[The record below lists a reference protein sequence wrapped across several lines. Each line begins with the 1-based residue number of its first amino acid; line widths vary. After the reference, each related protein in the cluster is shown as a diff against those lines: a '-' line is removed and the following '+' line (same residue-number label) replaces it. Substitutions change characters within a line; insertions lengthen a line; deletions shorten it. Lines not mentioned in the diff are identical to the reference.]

1 MSKQNDAAV
10 ISHGVETLIDQL
22 RTDGIEQGRSEAE
35 KIVNEAKSKAEWTLK
50 QAQEEAAQIRTKAKQ
65 EAGQLERSSHEALE
79 TATRDALLSLKAQL
93 TQLFTREV
101 KRLIG
106 ESTRKK
112 ELLEKMILEV
122 VGQGKKETGKAKN
135 VEVILPREVIGIEE
149 LSQDPEE
156 LEKGELTEFLRLVT
170 RALGREGLT
179 FGVAK
184 DDRGGLR
191 VKLTDKGIELDFS
204 DQAIAEVLLQHLQPR
219 FRALLE
225 GIVK

>member
-1 MSKQNDAAV
+1 MSKQDDAAL

-22 RTDGIEQGRSEAE
+22 RTDGIEQGRSDAE
-35 KIVNEAKSKAEWTLK
+35 KIVSEAKSKAEWIVK
-50 QAQEEAAQIRTKAKQ
+50 QAQEEATQFRTKAKQ
-65 EAGQLERSSHEALE
+65 EAEKLERSSQEALE

-122 VGQGKKETGKAKN
+122 VGQGKKETSKAKHI
-135 VEVILPREVIGIEE
+135 EVILPREVIGIEE
-149 LSQDPEE
+149 LSQDPEA
-156 LEKGELTEFLRLVT
+156 LEKGELTEFLRLIT
-170 RALGREGLT
+170 RKLGREGIT

-184 DDRGGLR
+184 EDRGGLR
-191 VKLTDKGIELDFS
+191 VKLKDKDIELDFS

>member
-1 MSKQNDAAV
+1 MSKQNDATV
-10 ISHGVETLIDQL
+10 ISHGVETLIEQL
-22 RTDGIEQGRSEAE
+22 RNDGIEQGRNEAE
-35 KIVNEAKSKAEWTLK
+35 KIVAEAKSKAEWALK
-50 QAQEEAAQIRTKAKQ
+50 QAQEEAEQIRQKAKQ
-65 EAGQLERSSHEALE
+65 EAERLERSSHEALE
-79 TATRDALLSLKAQL
+79 TATRDALLSLKEQL
-93 TQLFTREV
+93 TQLFTREI
-101 KRLIG
+101 KRLVG
-106 ESTRKK
+106 EGTREK

-122 VGQGKKETGKAKN
+122 VGEGKKETAKAKH
-135 VEVILPREVIGIEE
+135 VEVILPREIIGIEE

-156 LEKGELTEFLRLVT
+156 LEKGQLTDFLRLVT
-170 RALGREGLT
+170 RALGREGVS

-191 VKLTDKGIELDFS
+191 VKLTDQGIELDFS